1 MSRATDWLAWLAARM
16 GWPGLT
22 GLALLLGAAVVH
34 QWLLP
39 ELSARTTALA
49 AEAASLEALRTRQ
62 TEEPQRVD
70 ALDRLTD
77 PRDTPEA
84 VGRLFKAAARA
95 GLALDQGE
103 YRLQGG
109 HAGAGLLRYQ
119 IVLPAEASYP
129 VLRSFLTDALNAN
142 PGLAMDGLNLNR
154 DRVETGALKA
164 TLRFTLYLD
173 AGAAP

>member
-1 MSRATDWLAWLAARM
+1 MSRATDWLAWLAARL
-16 GWPGLT
+16 GWPGLS

-34 QWLLP
+34 QWVLP
-39 ELSARTTALA
+39 DLSVRTRALA
-49 AEAASLEALRTRQ
+49 AEAATLEARRARQ
-62 TEEPQRVD
+62 MEQPQRID

-77 PRDTPEA
+77 PRATPEA

-95 GLALDQGE
+95 GLALEQGE

-109 HAGAGLLRYQ
+109 GGGTGLLRYQ
-119 IVLPAEASYP
+119 IVLPAAASYP

-142 PGLAMDGLNLNR
+142 PALALDGLNLNR
-154 DRVETGALKA
+154 DRVEVGELKA
-164 TLRFTLYLD
+164 MLRFTLYLD

>member
-16 GWPGLT
+16 GWPGLS
-22 GLALLLGAAVVH
+22 GLVLLLGAAAVQ
-34 QWLLP
+34 QWVLP
-39 ELSARTTALA
+39 GMSARTTALA
-49 AEAASLEALRTRQ
+49 TEAATLEARRARQ

-77 PRDTPEA
+77 SRETPEA
-84 VGRLFKAAARA
+84 LGRLFKAAGRA

-109 HAGAGLLRYQ
+109 SGGAGLMRYQ

-129 VLRSFLTDALNAN
+129 VLRSFLSEALNAN
-142 PGLAMDGLNLNR
+142 PGLALDGLNLSR
-154 DRVETGALKA
+154 DRVESGELKA

-173 AGAAP
+173 TGAAP